1 MKHPIES
8 FWSLHLGYAKVETSS
23 TVAGWNFNPSAR
35 KGFVEPN
42 VTLRDGYDNI
52 GSKVWLVAAPGA
64 VGKSTL
70 ARQMAAVTGAVYID
84 LSKAATVAGNY
95 LTGGLANSGL
105 FSQWQSGNITALI
118 DALDEARLRITQ
130 NSFQDFLSDVVTRAS
145 ERSKPVVLFGRVS
158 IVDEAWII
166 LKDLG
171 VNAPIFSIEYFTQ
184 AQAKSFVLGA
194 LENLA
199 EQEKYSS
206 LKKGLSSH
214 RGNYES
220 SISNV
225 IADIATVSE
234 DTVTSEMNVSNSF
247 AGYAPVLEAVATDLA
262 SVNNIASYRSSYD
275 RETVLHELSRR
286 VLDREAQKL
295 RKQLPE
301 NFSPTVKL
309 ALYTPEEQLLRLA
322 SRVLGTPCSSTPTTL
337 PQNLISN
344 YESVVNGFLPQH
356 PFLDGLGQHPS
367 NAVFSAVICAK
378 ALLEKNILAV
388 AAEHYSG
395 SSPHSPNP
403 FLIDCYLKRFEDACG
418 LDTAIPLEHVIILYE
433 SLRARGNAGDTIQLV
448 IEGGLG
454 DTTADVE
461 IRVNNNLTHTYKCS
475 QDGILLFGRAI
486 STVDIFAPSIS
497 VIIGGCDSVEVTSP
511 CTFDVGTLEI
521 NCQELIIHGSQ
532 EAEMNAVVFTA
543 DEYSNK
549 STLKAV
555 PILRNNAELFAFW
568 PDNNIFPWTRF
579 ANTASKSIEGDTDKR
594 LQAFRRLVL
603 AFRSHSR
610 GGLARLRAKIDHA
623 RIAKNGGAEIR
634 EKLLDDG
641 ILTIDNIMYRLDPD
655 KLGKVT
661 GATYRDLTLQQYKD
675 EVRNYLLDIFDDN

>member
-1 MKHPIES
+1 MNYPINS
-8 FWSLHLGYAKVETSS
+8 FWSSRFGFSKAGTDS
-23 TVAGWNFNPSAR
+23 TVAGWNFNTTAR
-35 KGFVEPN
+35 KGFVEPDIC
-42 VTLRDGYDNI
+42 LREGYEDI
-52 GSKVWLVAAPGA
+52 ESKVWLVAAPGA

-70 ARQMAAVTGAVYID
+70 ARQIAAVTGAIYID
-84 LSKAATVAGNY
+84 LAKAVTVAGNY

-105 FSQWQSGNITALI
+105 FNEWQSGSITAFI

-130 NSFQDFLSDVVTRAS
+130 NSFQDFLSDVVTRS
-145 ERSKPVVLFGRVS
+145 TGRTLPVVLFGRVS

-171 VNAPIFSIEYFTQ
+171 VTAPIFNIEYFTQ
-184 AQAKSFVLGA
+184 IQAKEFVINA
-194 LENLA
+194 LENFS
-199 EQEKYSS
+199 EQDKYQS
-206 LKKGLSSH
+206 LKKGLNSH

-220 SISNV
+220 AIASV
-225 IADIATVSE
+225 IADIASVAK
-234 DTVTSEMNVSNSF
+234 DTTSNIADVSNSF

-262 SVNNIASYRSSYD
+262 GVSNIASYKSSYD
-275 RETVLHELSRR
+275 RETVLHELSRS
-286 VLDREAQKL
+286 VLEREAIKL

-301 NFSPTVKL
+301 SFTPEIRSTI
-309 ALYTPEEQLLRLA
+309 YTPEEQLVRLA
-322 SRVLGTPCSSTPTTL
+322 SRILTTQCSSTPHTL
-337 PQNLISN
+337 PQSLVSG

-378 ALLEKNILAV
+378 ALLEDNMLAV
-388 AAEHYSG
+388 AAERYSG

-403 FLIDCYLKRFEDACG
+403 FLIDCYLKRFEDTYG
-418 LDTAIPLEHVIILYE
+418 IGTAIQLEHVVLLYE
-433 SLRARGNAGDTIQLV
+433 SFRARAKAGDAIQLL
-448 IEGGLG
+448 IEGDPGE
-454 DTTADVE
+454 TIADVE
-461 IRVNNNLTHTYKCS
+461 IRANDTITHTYKCS
-475 QDGILLFGRAI
+475 QHGILLFGRAI

-497 VIIGGCDSVEVTSP
+497 VIIGGCDSVEVISP
-511 CTFDVGTLEI
+511 CTFDVGALEI

-532 EAEMNAVVFTA
+532 DADGKAVFLTA

-549 STLKAV
+549 STLKSV
-555 PILRNNAELFAFW
+555 PIIRNNAELFVSW
-568 PDNNIFPWTRF
+568 PNNNIFPWTRF
-579 ANTASKSIEGDTDKR
+579 ANTVNSNVQSDTDKR

-634 EKLLDDG
+634 LKLIEDD

-661 GATYRDLTLQQYKD
+661 GATYRDLTLQHYKD
-675 EVRNYLLDIFDDN
+675 EVRNYLHDIFRDD